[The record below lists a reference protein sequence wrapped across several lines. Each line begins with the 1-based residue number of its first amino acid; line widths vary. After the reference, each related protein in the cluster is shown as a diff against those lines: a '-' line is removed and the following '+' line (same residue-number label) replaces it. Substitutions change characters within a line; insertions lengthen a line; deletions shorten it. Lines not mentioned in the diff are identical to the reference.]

1 MSGRITKEVFVGL
14 SEQMAEALTVACTF
28 SGVKPSIYGR
38 QALLQRLV
46 AEGFMQHPLA
56 HLANNNSNNAKV

>member
-1 MSGRITKEVFVGL
+1 MSGLITKEVFIGL
-14 SEQMAEALTVACTF
+14 TDEICDALAVACTF

-46 AEGFMQHPLA
+46 AEGFMKHPLA
-56 HLANNNSNNAKV
+56 HLANNNTNAKA

>member
-1 MSGRITKEVFVGL
+1 MSGLITKEVFIGL
-14 SEQMAEALTVACTF
+14 TDEICAALTVACTF

-56 HLANNNSNNAKV
+56 HLANNHSNNAKV